1 MLQVTNFVGTLL
13 QCIFV
18 VFLPVIL
25 VILETFTEGGDEN
38 PLFFLLKIKFVSEF
52 EKDEKG

>member
-1 MLQVTNFVGTLL
+1 VLQVTNFVGTLL